1 MRVATLTA
9 ERLSR
14 LKVSYVV
21 RRTDLSGVTSI
32 LPGQRPSAGDIV
44 LARVELIGQHKAL
57 EQPDGR
63 RNTLYPGDEVL
74 VAYGH
79 RYAPDQFEAVVP
91 EDLGNCHL
99 AAAGGL
105 AARVLTRH
113 AAIGE
118 PTRLEPLGLLVGP
131 AGGVVNLRAQALAPV
146 PETSLR
152 PPTLAVVG
160 TSMNAGKTTAAAALI
175 QGLTRSGLTLGA
187 AKVTGTG
194 AGGDLWQMHDGGA
207 IRALDFTDAGY
218 PSTCGLN
225 GDELLDVVS
234 LLRGHL
240 IAAGAEVIVFEVAD
254 GLFQRETRLLLNSPE
269 FVRGLDGAL
278 FAAGDAMGAV
288 AGVRVLREMG
298 VPTLAVTGRLTAS
311 PLAAREAAAQLDLPV
326 HLVGELADP
335 VIATKLIAELP
346 ITAAA

>member
-1 MRVATLTA
+1 MLVAKLTA
-9 ERLSR
+9 ERLGR

-21 RRTDLSGVTSI
+21 RRTDLSGVTGL
-32 LPGQRPSAGDIV
+32 LPGHRPSAGDIV
-44 LARVELIGQHKAL
+44 LARVELVGQHKAL

-118 PTRLEPLGLLVGP
+118 PTCLEPLGLLAGP
-131 AGGVVNLRAQALAPV
+131 AGGVVNLRAQALAPL
-146 PETSLR
+146 PEASRR

-160 TSMNAGKTTAAAALI
+160 TSMNAGKTTTAAALI
-175 QGLTRSGLTLGA
+175 HGLTRAGLAVGA

-194 AGGDLWQMHDGGA
+194 AGGDVWQMHDSGA

-225 GDELLDVVS
+225 TGELLDVVT

-240 IAAGAEVIVFEVAD
+240 LAAGAEAIVFEVAD
-254 GLFQRETRLLLNSPE
+254 GVLQRETSLLLNSPE
-269 FVRGLDGAL
+269 FVCGLDGVL

-288 AGVRVLREMG
+288 AGVRMLHEIG
-298 VPTLAVTGRLTAS
+298 VPMLAVTGRLMAS
-311 PLAAREAAAQLDLPV
+311 PLAAREAAAHLGLPTRSV
-326 HLVGELADP
+326 SELADP
-335 VIATKLIAELP
+335 AVATKLIAELP